1 MTRTRMLI
9 FMWIVMALLVIAP
22 STVIAA
28 EDKGDGL
35 YTIEEI
41 YSKKKELKGQT
52 IKVRGKVVKSTP
64 NIMGRT
70 WVHVKDGTGSG
81 ATSKLI
87 FRSKTENP
95 ALNSIVT
102 ATGRLDVDVDF
113 GSGYFYPVIVED
125 ATFKK

>member
-70 WVHVKDGTGSG
+70 WVHVKDGTGTG
-81 ATSKLI
+81 GTSKLV

-102 ATGRLDVDVDF
+102 ATGTLDVDVDF

-125 ATFKK
+125 ASFKK